1 MRQALIPSERSTA
14 ASPPVSGRLDED
26 AKRAFLR
33 MISHEL
39 RTPLNCIIGF
49 SELLREE
56 ISGPLGSPQYK
67 EYAAFI
73 NNSGHKMLKMVNQ
86 IVEIVRLESQA
97 EALNIGP
104 EPLGPLVS
112 EVMRMLAPEAQA
124 WDVPIE
130 AESAD
135 QMPVAAADA
144 RALRTVMINLLQNAL
159 AHSPSGEAVR
169 ISAWRSGDQALVQIA
184 DRGPGFDPAD
194 LPRLMRPFEQGQNT
208 MNHVGGGAG
217 LGLPIAQLLV
227 EAMGGALTL
236 RTSPGEGLAALIA
249 LPCA

>member
-1 MRQALIPSERSTA
+1 MRQALVPSERSA
-14 ASPPVSGRLDED
+14 ATTPPVSGQLDED

-56 ISGPLGSPQYK
+56 ICGPLGSPQYK
-67 EYAAFI
+67 DYASFI
-73 NNSGHKMLKMVNQ
+73 NDSGHKLLRMVNQ

-104 EPLGPLVS
+104 EPLGSAVSDVMQMLSSQAEAWGVPL
-112 EVMRMLAPEAQA
+112 AAEAL
-124 WDVPIE
+124 
-130 AESAD
+130 D

-144 RALRTVMINLLQNAL
+144 KALRTVMINLLQNAL
-159 AHSPSGEAVR
+159 AHSPAGEAVR
-169 ISAWRSGDQALVQIA
+169 ISAWRAGDRALLQIA
-184 DRGPGFDPAD
+184 DRGPGFDPAE
-194 LPRLMRPFEQGQNT
+194 LPRLMRPFEQGQPT
-208 MNHVGGGAG
+208 MNPVGGGAG
-217 LGLPIAQLLV
+217 LGLPITQLLI
-227 EAMGGALTL
+227 EAMSGTLTI
-236 RTSPGEGLAALIA
+236 RTAPGEGFAALIA